1 MVSEENPAGD
11 SASFVLQQVG
21 ALKETGDLWEPFQL
35 LDYDGS
41 VVQPVSDYLKDLQAA
56 GRRAATQRSYGMDLL
71 RWFRFLWTIEVPWD
85 KAARGEARDFSRWLQ
100 IADKPVRSH
109 WRLGGDHPPTSAA
122 SPAARAGPNPV
133 TGKVAP
139 GRKYGTATR
148 AHSETVLRHFYDFHL
163 EVGTGPMANPFPLAR
178 GRQGGRPG
186 AHHNPMDPHTNHPS
200 GMFRPVRPTDPS
212 GTFPTT
218 SSTNC
223 SPGSRATV
231 TGRWLPFGLRRA
243 LGRLSCWVLREPTPI
258 PVDN

>member
-11 SASFVLQQVG
+11 LASFVLQQVG

-35 LDYDGS
+35 LDYDGA

-71 RWFRFLWTIEVPWD
+71 RWFRFLWTIGVPWD
-85 KAARGEARDFSRWLQ
+85 KATRSKARDFSRWLQ

-122 SPAARAGPNPV
+122 SPAARVGPNPV

-163 EVGTGPMANPFPLAR
+163 EVGTGPMVNPFPLAR

-186 AHHNPMDPHTNHPS
+186 AHHNPMDPHTKHPS
-200 GMFRPVRPTDPS
+200 GLFRPRLVRRIQRNIPDDK
-212 GTFPTT
+212 F
-218 SSTNC
+218 NELF
-223 SPGSRATV
+223 A
-231 TGRWLPFGLRRA
+231 GLSCHRDRA
-243 LGRLSCWVLREPTPI
+243 LVAFWISTGARASELLI